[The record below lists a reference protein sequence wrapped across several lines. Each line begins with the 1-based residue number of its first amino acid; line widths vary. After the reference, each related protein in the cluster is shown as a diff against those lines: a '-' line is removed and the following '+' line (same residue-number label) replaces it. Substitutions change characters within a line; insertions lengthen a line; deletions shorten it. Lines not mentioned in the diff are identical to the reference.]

1 LPFSIIYSINRR
13 VIFHPLP
20 NPPACLPAIAL
31 AQAKQAGPITCR
43 EPLGLEPLGL
53 EPLGLEPLG
62 LEPLGLEPL
71 GLELGA
77 ERLGAE
83 RLETE
88 RPPGRTSG
96 YMSTLSIRRFTRL
109 RCGLSLLILKV

>member
-1 LPFSIIYSINRR
+1 MTHFLENPHISSLK
-13 VIFHPLP
+13 VIRFTAITAGA
-20 NPPACLPAIAL
+20 ACD
-31 AQAKQAGPITCR
+31 
-43 EPLGLEPLGL
+43 

-83 RLETE
+83 RLGTE
-88 RPPGRTSG
+88 RLSRVVTRPTRPRGLGGRTQ
-96 YMSTLSIRRFTRL
+96 F
-109 RCGLSLLILKV
+109 